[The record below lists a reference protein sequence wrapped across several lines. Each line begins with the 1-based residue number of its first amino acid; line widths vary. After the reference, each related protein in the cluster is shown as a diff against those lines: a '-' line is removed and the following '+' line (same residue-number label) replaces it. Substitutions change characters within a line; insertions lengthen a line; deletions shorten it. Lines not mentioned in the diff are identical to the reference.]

1 MQHPTT
7 YSFSDR
13 FSTKEEEEDGDDN
26 NNNNKVLVM

>member
-7 YSFSDR
+7 YSFSDK
-13 FSTKEEEEDGDDN
+13 FSTKEEEDGDDN